1 MSISKQVERAFGPY
15 YADGKAVRK
24 HPVERYTDRGQR
36 ITIGFPVLMISEWVE
51 EGSAELIAKLMN
63 AGHVALADQEAIEG
77 RAAHYHGA

>member
-24 HPVERYTDRGQR
+24 HPIERYTGRGQR
-36 ITIGFPVLMISEWVE
+36 ITIGFPVVTISEWVDE
-51 EGSAELIAKLMN
+51 SAAELVAKLMN
-63 AGHVALADQEAIEG
+63 AGHVALADQEAIEE